1 MKLRPDPD
9 PALIN
14 PLDPPTL
21 DWFLCPE
28 SQLKPG
34 EAALQ
39 YAACKGEQK
48 YVMRRMRGRGQL
60 WHCFSK
66 DDAKWTATAVSDK
79 VARDKCLRHM
89 MGQTPANDEGETK

>member
-1 MKLRPDPD
+1 MKLRPDISPD
-9 PALIN
+9 QIN
-14 PLDPPTL
+14 PVDPPTL

-39 YAACKGEQK
+39 IGACKGEQK
-48 YVMRRMRGRGQL
+48 YVMRRMRRSKF
-60 WHCFSK
+60 WECFSK
-66 DDAKWTATAVSDK
+66 DDAKWHATSTDDK
-79 VARDKCLRHM
+79 KARDKCLRHM